1 MNLRKEIESK
11 LTELYMKINPEN
23 LDWVSEVKSVISL
36 FTKYEYLDHFKNA
49 LELVKREL
57 EKRGDGRG
65 LREIEGILY
74 ELKKSEPDFLIES
87 LKNEGNRLRL
97 SNKMEL
103 KKAFEKLSFRLLEQI
118 RLGKKDTV
126 VGMIIRVFMVH
137 GEKIPVELIEAL
149 KNKHDIN
156 MFRAYMYAFLG
167 ALLSKQGE

>member
-65 LREIEGILY
+65 SREIEGILY
-74 ELKKSEPDFLIES
+74 DLKKYEPDFLIER
-87 LKNEGNRLRL
+87 LKNAGYRL
-97 SNKMEL
+97 SNNKEL
-103 KKAFEKLSFRLLEQI
+103 KEAFEKLSFRLLEQI